1 MKLNSIANFLRTIV
15 ATVLTVVTI
24 SACEPVSNS
33 GEEQADIISIVGAK
47 VVQVDAAGGDVELSY
62 KLSDAP
68 EGAALTLEF
77 DCDWIEPAAEDSAEN
92 SEEDAKTSALA
103 ETGSNPDAENVISS
117 AGILKVRVNV
127 KENDS
132 ASSRTGKVFF
142 KLKGAKTVSLSILQR
157 ANPDY
162 IVNNQ
167 MSFSLDVTEITESTV
182 KFTVAPNIEDS
193 YYYYGFFPTAEFDR
207 FPTPAEFVASTVAD
221 MKAYAEKFE
230 EKNGFKFNLKNYL
243 YKGYRST
250 TQVSLIPSTDY
261 YFLAFDLTPGWGYS
275 GRVSTKKFRT
285 SDVPPS
291 SGAFVINYDQKKGI
305 VGIQPTEFASGK
317 FGLGIA
323 TAESL
328 ADCKSPRG
336 LVSKFVE
343 GMRYDLNLY
352 NVVDGYRGLPVS
364 QYSDIVDGTDYV
376 AFAFL
381 YNNSQ
386 ISEIAW
392 LEFTY
397 IKP

>member
-92 SEEDAKTSALA
+92 SEEDAETSALA
-103 ETGSNPDAENVISS
+103 ETGSSPDAENVISS

-142 KLKGAKTVSLSILQR
+142 KLKGAKTVSLSVLQR

-291 SGAFVINYDQKKGI
+291 SGAFIINYDQKKGI

-343 GMRYDLNLY
+343 GMGYDLNLY

-381 YNNSQ
+381 YNNSK

>member
-1 MKLNSIANFLRTIV
+1 MKLNSIANFLRIIV

-33 GEEQADIISIVGAK
+33 GEEQADIISIVGTK

-77 DCDWIEPAAEDSAEN
+77 DCDWIEPAAEDSEEDAAEDSAEN

-103 ETGSNPDAENVISS
+103 ETGSNSNAENVISS

-142 KLKGAKTVSLSILQR
+142 KLKGAKTVSLSVLQR

-193 YYYYGFFPTAEFDR
+193 YYYYGFFPTTEFDR
-207 FPTPAEFVASTVAD
+207 FSTPAEFVASTVAD

-250 TQVSLIPSTDY
+250 TQVSLVPSTDY

-275 GRVSTKKFRT
+275 GKVSTKKFRT

-317 FGLGIA
+317 FGICLA
-323 TAESL
+323 TAKDL
-328 ADCKSPRG
+328 AAYKSPRG

-343 GMRYDLNLY
+343 DMGYDLNSLQQLQ
-352 NVVDGYRGLPVS
+352 NIRNRVVGVYLHKALIDRCL
-364 QYSDIVDGTDYV
+364 
-376 AFAFL
+376 
-381 YNNSQ
+381 
-386 ISEIAW
+386 
-392 LEFTY
+392 
-397 IKP
+397 

>member
-1 MKLNSIANFLRTIV
+1 MKLNSIANFLRIIV
-15 ATVLTVVTI
+15 ATALTVVTI

-47 VVQVDAAGGDVELSY
+47 VVQVDAAGGDVEFSY

-77 DCDWIEPAAEDSAEN
+77 DCDWIEPAAEDSAE
-92 SEEDAKTSALA
+92 DAKTSALA

-117 AGILKVRVNV
+117 ADILKVRVNV

-142 KLKGAKTVSLSILQR
+142 KLKGAKTVSLSVLQR

-207 FPTPAEFVASTVAD
+207 FPMPAEFVASTVAD

-250 TQVSLIPSTDY
+250 TQVSLIPATDY

-291 SGAFVINYDQKKGI
+291 SEAFIINYDQKKGI

-343 GMRYDLNLY
+343 GM
-352 NVVDGYRGLPVS
+352 GYV
-364 QYSDIVDGTDYV
+364 
-376 AFAFL
+376 
-381 YNNSQ
+381 
-386 ISEIAW
+386 
-392 LEFTY
+392 
-397 IKP
+397 

>member
-1 MKLNSIANFLRTIV
+1 M

-24 SACEPVSNS
+24 SACEPVSDS
-33 GEEQADIISIVGAK
+33 GEGQADIISIVSPK
-47 VVQVDAAGGDVELSY
+47 VVQVDASGGEVDLSY
-62 KLSDAP
+62 KLSDAQD
-68 EGAALTLEF
+68 GAALTLEF
-77 DCDWIEPAAEDSAEN
+77 DCDWIERAAET
-92 SEEDAKTSALA
+92 SEEGAKTSALA
-103 ETGSNPDAENVISS
+103 ETGSKPDAADATSGVD
-117 AGILKVRVNV
+117 ILKLRVNV

-142 KLKGAKTVSLSILQR
+142 KLKGAKTVSLSILQK
-157 ANPDY
+157 ANPEY
-162 IVNNQ
+162 VVNNQ
-167 MSFSLDVTEITESTV
+167 MSFSLDLTEIMESTV

-230 EKNGFKFNLKNYL
+230 EKNGYKFNLKNYL

-250 TQVSLIPSTDY
+250 TQVSLVPSTDY

-285 SDVPPS
+285 ADVPPS
-291 SGAFVINYDQKKGI
+291 SGAFDISYDRKKGI
-305 VGIQPTEFASGK
+305 VGIQPTELASGK
-317 FGLGIA
+317 FGIGLA

-343 GMRYDLNLY
+343 SMGYDLNLY
-352 NVVDGYRGLPVS
+352 NVTDGYRGLPVS
-364 QYSDIVDGTDYV
+364 QYTDIVDGTDYV

-381 YNNSQ
+381 YNNSK

-397 IKP
+397 VKP

>member
-1 MKLNSIANFLRTIV
+1 MKLNSIANFLRIIV

-77 DCDWIEPAAEDSAEN
+77 DCDWIEPAAEDSAE
-92 SEEDAKTSALA
+92 DAKTSALA
-103 ETGSNPDAENVISS
+103 ETGFNSDAENVISS

-142 KLKGAKTVSLSILQR
+142 KLKGAKTVSLSVLQR

-193 YYYYGFFPTAEFDR
+193 YYYYGFFPTTEFDR

-221 MKAYAEKFE
+221 MKAYAEKVE

-250 TQVSLIPSTDY
+250 TQVSLVPSTDY
-261 YFLAFDLTPGWGYS
+261 YLLAFDLTPGWGYS

-291 SGAFVINYDQKKGI
+291 SGAFVISYDQKKGI

-317 FGLGIA
+317 FGICLA
-323 TAESL
+323 TAKDL
-328 ADCKSPRG
+328 AAYKSPRG
-336 LVSKFVE
+336 LVSKYVE
-343 GMRYDLNLY
+343 DMGYDLNLY

-381 YNNSQ
+381 YNNSK

>member
-1 MKLNSIANFLRTIV
+1 M
-15 ATVLTVVTI
+15 ATALTVVTI

-68 EGAALTLEF
+68 DGSALTLEF
-77 DCDWIEPAAEDSAEN
+77 DCDWIEPAAED

-117 AGILKVRVNV
+117 ADILKVRVNV

-142 KLKGAKTVSLSILQR
+142 KLKGAKTVSLSILQK
-157 ANPDY
+157 ANPEY
-162 IVNNQ
+162 VVNNQ

-207 FPTPAEFVASTVAD
+207 FPTPAEFVASTVAA
-221 MKAYAEKFE
+221 MKAYAEKIE

-291 SGAFVINYDQKKGI
+291 SGAFVISYDQKKCI
-305 VGIQPTEFASGK
+305 VGIQPTELAFGK
-317 FGLGIA
+317 FGICLA
-323 TAESL
+323 TAKDL
-328 ADCKSPRG
+328 AECKSPRG

-343 GMRYDLNLY
+343 GMGYDLDLY
-352 NVVDGYRGLPVS
+352 NVADGYIGLTFS
-364 QYSDIVDGTDYV
+364 QYTDDTDYV

>member
-1 MKLNSIANFLRTIV
+1 M

-68 EGAALTLEF
+68 EGATLTLEF
-77 DCDWIEPAAEDSAEN
+77 DCDWIEPAAEDSAE
-92 SEEDAKTSALA
+92 DAKTSALA
-103 ETGSNPDAENVISS
+103 ETGSNSNAENVISS

-142 KLKGAKTVSLSILQR
+142 KLKGAKTVSLSVLQR

-193 YYYYGFFPTAEFDR
+193 YYYYGFFPTVEFDR

-230 EKNGFKFNLKNYL
+230 ETNGFKFNLKNYL
-243 YKGYRST
+243 CKGYRST

-275 GRVSTKKFRT
+275 GGVSTKKFRT

-291 SGAFVINYDQKKGI
+291 SGAFVISYDQKKCI
-305 VGIQPTEFASGK
+305 VGIQPTELAFGK
-317 FGLGIA
+317 FGICLA
-323 TAESL
+323 TAKDL
-328 ADCKSPRG
+328 AECKSPRG

-343 GMRYDLNLY
+343 RMGYDLDLY
-352 NVVDGYRGLPVS
+352 NVADGYIGLTFS
-364 QYSDIVDGTDYV
+364 QYTDDTDYV

>member
-1 MKLNSIANFLRTIV
+1 M
-15 ATVLTVVTI
+15 ATALTVVTI

-68 EGAALTLEF
+68 DGAALTLEF
-77 DCDWIEPAAEDSAEN
+77 DCDWIEPAAED

-117 AGILKVRVNV
+117 ADILKVRVNV

-142 KLKGAKTVSLSILQR
+142 KLKGAKTVSLSVLQR

-207 FPTPAEFVASTVAD
+207 FPTPAEFVASTVAA
-221 MKAYAEKFE
+221 MKAYAEKLE
-230 EKNGFKFNLKNYL
+230 EKNGFK
-243 YKGYRST
+243 
-250 TQVSLIPSTDY
+250 
-261 YFLAFDLTPGWGYS
+261 
-275 GRVSTKKFRT
+275 
-285 SDVPPS
+285 
-291 SGAFVINYDQKKGI
+291 
-305 VGIQPTEFASGK
+305 
-317 FGLGIA
+317 
-323 TAESL
+323 
-328 ADCKSPRG
+328 
-336 LVSKFVE
+336 
-343 GMRYDLNLY
+343 
-352 NVVDGYRGLPVS
+352 
-364 QYSDIVDGTDYV
+364 
-376 AFAFL
+376 
-381 YNNSQ
+381 
-386 ISEIAW
+386 
-392 LEFTY
+392 
-397 IKP
+397 

>member
-77 DCDWIEPAAEDSAEN
+77 DCDWIEPAAEN

-103 ETGSNPDAENVISS
+103 ETGSSPDAENVISR
-117 AGILKVRVNV
+117 AGILKVRVTV

-142 KLKGAKTVSLSILQR
+142 KLKGAKTVSLSVLQR

-193 YYYYGFFPTAEFDR
+193 YYYYGFFPTTEFDR

-243 YKGYRST
+243 CKGYRST
-250 TQVSLIPSTDY
+250 TQESLVPSTDY

-291 SGAFVINYDQKKGI
+291 SGAFVISYDQKKCI
-305 VGIQPTEFASGK
+305 VGIQPTELAFGK
-317 FGLGIA
+317 FGICLA
-323 TAESL
+323 TAKDL
-328 ADCKSPRG
+328 AECKSPRG

-343 GMRYDLNLY
+343 GMGPDLDLY
-352 NVVDGYRGLPVS
+352 NVADGYIGLTFS
-364 QYSDIVDGTDYV
+364 QYTDDTDYV

>member
-1 MKLNSIANFLRTIV
+1 MKLNSIENFLRTIV

-24 SACEPVSNS
+24 SACEPVSDS
-33 GEEQADIISIVGAK
+33 GEGQADIISIVSPK
-47 VVQVDAAGGDVELSY
+47 VVQVDASGGEVDLSC
-62 KLSDAP
+62 KLSDAQD
-68 EGAALTLEF
+68 GAALTLEF
-77 DCDWIEPAAEDSAEN
+77 DCDWIEQATEN
-92 SEEDAKTSALA
+92 SEGGAKTSALA
-103 ETGSNPDAENVISS
+103 ETGSPDAADATSG
-117 AGILKVRVNV
+117 ADILQVRVNV

-142 KLKGAKTVSLSILQR
+142 KLKGAKTVSLSILQK

-182 KFTVAPNIEDS
+182 NFTVAPNIEDS
-193 YYYYGFFPTAEFDR
+193 YYYYGFFPTTEFDR

-250 TQVSLIPSTDY
+250 TQVSLAPSTDY

-285 SDVPPS
+285 ADIPPS
-291 SGAFVINYDQKKGI
+291 SGAFVISYDPEKGI
-305 VGIQPTEFASGK
+305 VGIQPTELASGQ
-317 FGLGIA
+317 FGIGLA

-343 GMRYDLNLY
+343 SMGYDLNLY
-352 NVVDGYRGLPVS
+352 NVTDGYRGLPVS
-364 QYSDIVDGTDYV
+364 QYTDIVDGSNYV

-381 YNNSQ
+381 YNNSR

>member
-1 MKLNSIANFLRTIV
+1 MKLNSIENFLRTIV

-24 SACEPVSNS
+24 SACEPVSDS
-33 GEEQADIISIVGAK
+33 GEGQADIISIVSPK
-47 VVQVDAAGGDVELSY
+47 VVQVDASGGEVELSY
-62 KLSDAP
+62 KLSDAQD
-68 EGAALTLEF
+68 GAELTLEF
-77 DCDWIEPAAEDSAEN
+77 DCDWIEQATEN
-92 SEEDAKTSALA
+92 SEGGAKTSALA
-103 ETGSNPDAENVISS
+103 ETGSKPDAEDETSG
-117 AGILKVRVNV
+117 ADILQVRVNV

-142 KLKGAKTVSLSILQR
+142 KLKGAKTVSLSILQK

-167 MSFSLDVTEITESTV
+167 MSFSLDLTEIMESTV

-230 EKNGFKFNLKNYL
+230 EKNGYKFNLKNYL

-250 TQVSLIPSTDY
+250 TQVSLLPSTDY

-285 SDVPPS
+285 ADIPPS
-291 SGAFVINYDQKKGI
+291 SGAFVISYDREKGV
-305 VGIQPTEFASGK
+305 VGIQPTELASGQ
-317 FGLGIA
+317 FGIGLA

-343 GMRYDLNLY
+343 SMGYDLNLY
-352 NVVDGYRGLPVS
+352 NVTDGYRGLPVS
-364 QYSDIVDGTDYV
+364 QYTDIVAGSDYV

-381 YNNSQ
+381 YNNSR

-392 LEFTY
+392 LKFTY
-397 IKP
+397 RKP

>member
-1 MKLNSIANFLRTIV
+1 MKLNSIENFLRTIV
-15 ATVLTVVTI
+15 AAVLTVVTI

-77 DCDWIEPAAEDSAEN
+77 DCDWIEPAAEN

-103 ETGSNPDAENVISS
+103 ETGSSPDAENVISR
-117 AGILKVRVNV
+117 AGILKVRVTV

-142 KLKGAKTVSLSILQR
+142 KLKGAKTVSLSVLQR

-193 YYYYGFFPTAEFDR
+193 YYYYGFFPTTEFDR

-250 TQVSLIPSTDY
+250 TQESLVPSTDY

-291 SGAFVINYDQKKGI
+291 SGAFVISYDQKKCI
-305 VGIQPTEFASGK
+305 VGIQPTELAFGK
-317 FGLGIA
+317 FGICLA
-323 TAESL
+323 TAKDL
-328 ADCKSPRG
+328 AECKSPRG

-343 GMRYDLNLY
+343 GMGYDLDLY
-352 NVVDGYRGLPVS
+352 NVADGYIGLTFS
-364 QYSDIVDGTDYV
+364 QYTDDTDYV

-381 YNNSQ
+381 YNNSK

>member
-68 EGAALTLEF
+68 EGATLTLEF
-77 DCDWIEPAAEDSAEN
+77 DCDWIEPAAEDSAE
-92 SEEDAKTSALA
+92 DAKTSALA
-103 ETGSNPDAENVISS
+103 ETGSNSNAENVISS

-142 KLKGAKTVSLSILQR
+142 KLKGAKTVSLSILQK
-157 ANPDY
+157 ANPEY
-162 IVNNQ
+162 VVNNQ

-193 YYYYGFFPTAEFDR
+193 YYYYGFFPTVEFDR

-230 EKNGFKFNLKNYL
+230 ETNGFKFNLKNYL
-243 YKGYRST
+243 CKGYRST

-275 GRVSTKKFRT
+275 GGVSTKKFRT

-291 SGAFVINYDQKKGI
+291 SGAFVISYDQKKCI
-305 VGIQPTEFASGK
+305 VGIQPTELAFGK
-317 FGLGIA
+317 FGICLA
-323 TAESL
+323 TAKDL
-328 ADCKSPRG
+328 AECKSPRG

-343 GMRYDLNLY
+343 RMGYDLDLY
-352 NVVDGYRGLPVS
+352 NVADGYIGLTFS
-364 QYSDIVDGTDYV
+364 QYTDDTDYV

-381 YNNSQ
+381 YNNSK

>member
-1 MKLNSIANFLRTIV
+1 MKLNSIENFLRTIV
-15 ATVLTVVTI
+15 ATALTVVTI
-24 SACEPVSNS
+24 AACEPVSDT
-33 GEEQADIISIVGAK
+33 GDDQADIISIVGAK
-47 VVQVDAAGGDVELSY
+47 VVQVDAAGGDVDLSY

-68 EGAALTLEF
+68 DGAALTLEF
-77 DCDWIEPAAEDSAEN
+77 DCDWIEQATEN
-92 SEEDAKTSALA
+92 SEEAPKTPVLA
-103 ETGSNPDAENVISS
+103 ETGSDLDAENVISS
-117 AGILKVRVNV
+117 ADILKVRVNV

-142 KLKGAKTVSLSILQR
+142 KLKGAKTVSLSILQK
-157 ANPDY
+157 ANPEY
-162 IVNNQ
+162 VVNNL
-167 MSFSLDVTEITESTV
+167 MSFSLDVTEIMESTV

-193 YYYYGFFPTAEFDR
+193 YYYYGFFPTAEYDSFS
-207 FPTPAEFVASTVAD
+207 TPAEFVASTVAD

-250 TQVSLIPSTDY
+250 TQVNLAPSTDY
-261 YFLAFDLTPGWGYS
+261 YLLAFDLTPGWGYS
-275 GRVSTKKFRT
+275 GKVSTKKFRT
-285 SDVPPS
+285 ADVPPS
-291 SGAFVINYDQKKGI
+291 SGAFVINYDQQKGI

-317 FGLGIA
+317 FGVGLA
-323 TAESL
+323 TAESW

-343 GMRYDLNLY
+343 SLGYDLNLY

-364 QYSDIVDGTDYV
+364 QYSDIVDGKDYV

-381 YNNSQ
+381 YNNSN

-397 IKP
+397 INP

>member
-1 MKLNSIANFLRTIV
+1 M

-77 DCDWIEPAAEDSAEN
+77 DCDWIEPAAEN

-103 ETGSNPDAENVISS
+103 ETGSSPDAENVISR
-117 AGILKVRVNV
+117 AGILKVRVTV

-142 KLKGAKTVSLSILQR
+142 KLKGAKTVSLSVLQR

-193 YYYYGFFPTAEFDR
+193 YYYYGFFPTTEFDR

-243 YKGYRST
+243 CKGYRST
-250 TQVSLIPSTDY
+250 TQESLVPSTDY

-291 SGAFVINYDQKKGI
+291 SGAFVISYDQKKCI
-305 VGIQPTEFASGK
+305 VGIQPTELAFGK
-317 FGLGIA
+317 FGICLA
-323 TAESL
+323 TAKDL
-328 ADCKSPRG
+328 AECKSPRG

-343 GMRYDLNLY
+343 GMGPDLDLY
-352 NVVDGYRGLPVS
+352 NVADGYIGLTFS
-364 QYSDIVDGTDYV
+364 QYTDDTDYV

>member
-397 IKP
+397 TKP

>member
-1 MKLNSIANFLRTIV
+1 MKLNSIENFLRTIV

-397 IKP
+397 TKP

>member
-33 GEEQADIISIVGAK
+33 DEEQADIISIVGAK

-77 DCDWIEPAAEDSAEN
+77 DCDWIESAAEN

-103 ETGSNPDAENVISS
+103 ETGSSPDAENVISS

-142 KLKGAKTVSLSILQR
+142 KLKGAKTVSLSVLQR

-193 YYYYGFFPTAEFDR
+193 YYYYGFFPTTEFDR

-250 TQVSLIPSTDY
+250 TQESLVPSTDY

-317 FGLGIA
+317 FGIGIA

-343 GMRYDLNLY
+343 GMGYDLNLY

-381 YNNSQ
+381 YNNSK